1 MVVLPHAKSLHACS
15 DDIQVSRQPAVSQ
28 LSQHLDHQDQ
38 ACGCC
43 GSPGGQHQCPG
54 RVLCWL
60 GSAGPD
66 EVDQRPRET
75 GKIPGSPE
83 FQGARSSRK
92 PDQGGGCLQT
102 PLLSAPHEEGP

>member
-54 RVLCWL
+54 
-60 GSAGPD
+60 
-66 EVDQRPRET
+66 
-75 GKIPGSPE
+75 SPE